1 MPTAGGAGSPARW
14 AGVAEVM
21 GGEGSCLEC
30 GVLWHF
36 PREGRGVQPLLSP
49 LSSHLGKRGCEQGL
63 GAACGVLSLGGIPVG
78 WGTEERP
85 SLLSEVCLPPG
96 RLACPFLVSS
106 PHPSA
111 FWVLLPFLA
120 FVLLLV
126 WLWVLPVDPCLLLL
140 SQEVTENCGQ
150 DLSGSVAVC
159 VCVRADTQASPARAH
174 AVGTLHWGVGFW
186 APGLVVL
193 LPKAGVLTFLF
204 LQAEP
209 ERWPAWHGRRAEG
222 PLAFALGLL
231 LAWLRFSPPLA
242 TGAQAPPPA
251 WSPPSTRAWGRV
263 CWAWRLPH
271 SVRKQGSAQGPPLA
285 DVRTV

>member
-1 MPTAGGAGSPARW
+1 M
-14 AGVAEVM
+14 M

-159 VCVRADTQASPARAH
+159 VCACRHTGKPSTCTCGGDP
-174 AVGTLHWGVGFW
+174 
-186 APGLVVL
+186 
-193 LPKAGVLTFLF
+193 
-204 LQAEP
+204 
-209 ERWPAWHGRRAEG
+209 
-222 PLAFALGLL
+222 ALGGWFLGSW
-231 LAWLRFSPPLA
+231 ACS
-242 TGAQAPPPA
+242 AP
-251 WSPPSTRAWGRV
+251 T
-263 CWAWRLPH
+263 
-271 SVRKQGSAQGPPLA
+271 QGWCFNISLSSG
-285 DVRTV
+285 

>member
-14 AGVAEVM
+14 AGVAEMM

-85 SLLSEVCLPPG
+85 SLLSEACLPPG

-111 FWVLLPFLA
+111 FWVLLPSLA

-126 WLWVLPVDPCLLLL
+126 WLWVLPVDPCLPLL

-159 VCVRADTQASPARAH
+159 VCACRHTGKPSTCTCGGDP
-174 AVGTLHWGVGFW
+174 
-186 APGLVVL
+186 
-193 LPKAGVLTFLF
+193 
-204 LQAEP
+204 
-209 ERWPAWHGRRAEG
+209 
-222 PLAFALGLL
+222 ALGGWFLGSW
-231 LAWLRFSPPLA
+231 AYSAPTQGWCFNISFSS
-242 TGAQAPPPA
+242 G
-251 WSPPSTRAWGRV
+251 
-263 CWAWRLPH
+263 
-271 SVRKQGSAQGPPLA
+271 
-285 DVRTV
+285 